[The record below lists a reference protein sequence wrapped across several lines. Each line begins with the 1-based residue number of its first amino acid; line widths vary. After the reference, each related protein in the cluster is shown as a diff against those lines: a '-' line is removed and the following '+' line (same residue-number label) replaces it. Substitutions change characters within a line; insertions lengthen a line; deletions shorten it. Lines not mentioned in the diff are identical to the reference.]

1 MELDE
6 RTFKDIVHRHRDLIW
21 SVCKSYRLSA
31 AWTTE
36 DAFHEVLC
44 DLWRGFGS
52 FDKRS
57 SERTWIF
64 RVATNTMIS
73 LARKSSNRPANIGEL
88 SIVRQHEASCMDV
101 DYRDMAEMIEATQEP
116 DRTIIKAHAQGFS
129 YAEIAKIT
137 GLTVAAVSVRL
148 SRALRKLRKKY
159 GG

>member
-1 MELDE
+1 MEPDE
-6 RTFKDIVHRHRDLIW
+6 KAFAEMVRRHRNLIW
-21 SVCKSYRLSA
+21 SICGSYRLSE

-52 FDKRS
+52 FGGRS
-57 SERTWIF
+57 TERTWVF

-73 LARKSSNRPANIGEL
+73 LTRRTSNRPSPRLSESQDRAGVPDEYDNLTEL
-88 SIVRQHEASCMDV
+88 ID
-101 DYRDMAEMIEATQEP
+101 TLPEP

-129 YAEIAKIT
+129 YKETAQIT

-148 SRALRKLRKKY
+148 MRALRKLRKEYDK
-159 GG
+159 

>member
-6 RTFKDIVHRHRDLIW
+6 KTFKELIHRHRDLIW
-21 SVCKSYRLSA
+21 SICSSYRLSA

-44 DLWRGFGS
+44 DLWRGLGS

-73 LARKSSNRPANIGEL
+73 LTRKTSNQPTT
-88 SIVRQHEASCMDV
+88 QEADYREPSYKDE
-101 DYRDMAEMIEATQEP
+101 DYRDLVEMIEATTEP

-137 GLTVAAVSVRL
+137 GLTVAAVSMRL
-148 SRALRKLRKKY
+148 IRALRKLRKQFNQ
-159 GG
+159 